1 MAPLNPLSRI
11 LDDNRLTG
19 PNFNDWIRN
28 LKIVLAADKID
39 YVLKSPRPN
48 ALPEGAS
55 EEEQVTYKKWL
66 EDDIQARCY
75 IMASMTNE
83 LQRQHEVIDSS
94 HAIITH
100 LKELY
105 ESQNRVVR
113 YNTVG
118 ELFACK
124 MVEGTSVNE
133 HCLKMIRNI
142 HALHD
147 QGVDISSEMGTDILL
162 HSLPNSYKPFIMNF
176 HMSDVNDK
184 VSLTDLMNMLVT
196 AEETLRKDSKG
207 SALVFYGASTSRS
220 KPKGKGKKNSPFKAK
235 GGMKKKEKESK
246 DSKGKCFHCGKTGHW
261 KRNCKE
267 YLATLKKGSSSGTSC
282 HLFIY

>member
-1 MAPLNPLSRI
+1 R
-11 LDDNRLTG
+11 
-19 PNFNDWIRN
+19 
-28 LKIVLAADKID
+28 IVLAADKID
-39 YVLKSPRPN
+39 YVIKSPHPN

-55 EEEQVTYKKWL
+55 EKERDTFNKWL
-66 EDDIQARCY
+66 EDDVQARCY
-75 IMASMTNE
+75 IMVSITNE

-207 SALVFYGASTSRS
+207 SALVFDGASTSRS
-220 KPKGKGKKNSPFKAK
+220 KPKGKGKK
-235 GGMKKKEKESK
+235 KKKTNLEPKEGIRRK
-246 DSKGKCFHCGKTGHW
+246 ANRGKCFLCDKTGH
-261 KRNCKE
+261 RSGYCKE
-267 YLATLKKGSSSGTSC
+267 YLVSLKNGSSSGTSYY
-282 HLFIY
+282 LFIY